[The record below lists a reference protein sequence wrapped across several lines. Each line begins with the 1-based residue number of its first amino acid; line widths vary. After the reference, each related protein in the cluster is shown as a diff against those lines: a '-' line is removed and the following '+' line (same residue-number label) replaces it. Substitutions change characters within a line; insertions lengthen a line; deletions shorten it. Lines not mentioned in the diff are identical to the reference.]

1 MPTATRRDPTGTVM
15 VVPTGSRTPRG
26 IILAVIDTRHA
37 RWTALAWAL
46 ACTGLFAVLA
56 VTVAQGWG
64 PLVDLDRHLAGRPF
78 RFTADHAWVRHVA
91 TGVADA
97 THPNYVVAVGLVAAV
112 WLAVKGYRRAAVW
125 AVLVLGVAR
134 VAYYALK
141 ELVERPRPHWA
152 HPLDQVDGF
161 AFPSGHATEIAAA
174 AGVAAVLAAMLIR
187 RRGLRRL
194 VIGVAVLVAL
204 VVGVDRVMLGVH
216 HTSDVV
222 AGFLLGTA
230 VTLFTLVA
238 FDPQPRSIALLKEP
252 LPEAIPPTERR
263 VAAILNPVKV
273 DDPAGFRAMV
283 EQMALESGWEQVSW
297 WETTAEDTGYQMAH
311 EAAVSGAG
319 LVLAIGGDGTIR
331 AVCEELAGTGV
342 PVGIVPAGTG
352 NLLARNLSIPLYLR
366 AAVDVGLNGQDRAID
381 MVHVSGDEME
391 DATFLVMAGMG
402 FDAAIMEGVNE
413 GFKKKVGWLAYVW
426 SALKALMFPAIRVEV
441 SVDGGP
447 FTRHRARTL
456 VIGNV
461 GHLQAGMPLIPDAV
475 IDDGMLDVVMLY
487 PRRFLSW
494 LPLAARVLT
503 KNKRTDETITRM
515 TGREVVVRTQ
525 SPAPRQLDG
534 DLIAPGKE
542 LRAECIHGR
551 LLVRVPR

>member
-1 MPTATRRDPTGTVM
+1 M
-15 VVPTGSRTPRG
+15 
-26 IILAVIDTRHA
+26 IDTRRG

-46 ACTGLFAVLA
+46 LCTGLFAALA
-56 VTVAQGWG
+56 VMVGRDWS

-78 RFTADHAWVRHVA
+78 RFTADHAWARHVA
-91 TGVADA
+91 SGVATA
-97 THPNYVVAVGLVAAV
+97 THPTYVVAAGLVAAV
-112 WLAVKGYRRAAVW
+112 VLVVKGYRRAAIW

-134 VAYYALK
+134 ASYYLLK
-141 ELVERPRPHWA
+141 QLLERPRPHWA
-152 HPLDQVDGF
+152 EPIDRVGGWS
-161 AFPSGHATEIAAA
+161 FPSGHATEIAAA
-174 AGVAAVLAAMLIR
+174 AGVAIVLAAMLLR
-187 RRGLRRL
+187 QRWVRRL
-194 VIGVAVLVAL
+194 TIVLSVVVAL
-204 VVGVDRVMLGVH
+204 AVGLDRVLLGVH
-216 HTSDVV
+216 YTSDVV
-222 AGFLLGTA
+222 GGVLLGTA
-230 VTLFTLVA
+230 VTLFGLVA
-238 FDPQPRSIALLKEP
+238 FDPQPRSIARIMEP
-252 LPEAIPPTERR
+252 LPEAIPPGDRR

-283 EQMALESGWEQVSW
+283 EQMARESGWEQVEW
-297 WETTAEDTGYQMAH
+297 WETTVEDTGYQMAH

-381 MVHVSGDEME
+381 MVRVTGDEMT

-413 GFKKKVGWLAYVW
+413 SFKKKVGWLAYVW

-475 IDDGMLDVVMLY
+475 IDDGLIDVVLLY

-503 KNKRTDETITRM
+503 RSRRTDETITRM
-515 TGREVVVRTQ
+515 RGREIIVRTQ

-534 DLIAPGKE
+534 DLLAPGKE

-551 LLVRVPR
+551 LLVRAPR

>member
-1 MPTATRRDPTGTVM
+1 VID
-15 VVPTGSRTPRG
+15 TPRG
-26 IILAVIDTRHA
+26 

-46 ACTGLFAVLA
+46 LCTGLFIALAVL
-56 VTVAQGWG
+56 VDHHWS
-64 PLVDLDRHLAGRPF
+64 PLVDLDRDLGGRPF
-78 RFTADHAWVRHVA
+78 RFTADHAWVRHLAEGIQTA
-91 TGVADA
+91 TQ
-97 THPNYVVAVGLVAAV
+97 PNYVVVAGLVAAIV
-112 WLAVKGYRRAAVW
+112 LAVKSYRRAAIW
-125 AVLVLGVAR
+125 TAIVLTVAR
-134 VAYYALK
+134 VSYYLLK
-141 ELVERPRPHWA
+141 QLLERPRPHWEEPIDRVA
-152 HPLDQVDGF
+152 GWS
-161 AFPSGHATEIAAA
+161 FPSGHATVTTAAM
-174 AGVAAVLAAMLIR
+174 GVAVVIASMLIR

-194 VIGVAVLVAL
+194 VIGASIAVAL
-204 VVGVDRVMLGVH
+204 AVGADRVFLGVH
-216 HTSDVV
+216 YASDV
-222 AGFLLGTA
+222 AGGILLGIA
-230 VTLFTLVA
+230 IPLVSLVA
-238 FDPQPRSIALLKEP
+238 FDPQPRSISLVNGP
-252 LPEAIPPTERR
+252 LPQAIPSSERR

-273 DDPAGFRAMV
+273 DDPAGFRLMV
-283 EQMALESGWEQVSW
+283 ERMALESAWQQVSW
-297 WETTAEDTGYQMAH
+297 WETTVEDTGYRMAH
-311 EAAVSGAG
+311 EAAVSGAD

-381 MVHVSGDEME
+381 MVRVSGDEME

-413 GFKKKVGWLAYVW
+413 DFKKKVGWLAYVW
-426 SALKALMFPAIRVEV
+426 SALKALMFPVIRVEV
-441 SVDGGP
+441 SVDGAP

-461 GHLQAGMPLIPDAV
+461 GLLQAGMPLIPEAA
-475 IDDGMLDVVMLY
+475 IDDGQLDVVLLY

-494 LPLAARVLT
+494 IPLAARVLT
-503 KNKRTDETITRM
+503 RNPRTDETITRM

-525 SPAPRQLDG
+525 APAPRQLDG

-542 LRAECIHGR
+542 LRAECVHGR

>member
-1 MPTATRRDPTGTVM
+1 
-15 VVPTGSRTPRG
+15 
-26 IILAVIDTRHA
+26 VIDTR
-37 RWTALAWAL
+37 RGRVTALAWAL
-46 ACTGLFAVLA
+46 LCAGLFVALAVL
-56 VTVAQGWG
+56 VSHHWS
-64 PLVDLDRHLAGRPF
+64 PLVDLDRHLGARPF
-78 RFTADHAWVRHVA
+78 RLTSDHAGLRHVA
-91 TGVADA
+91 EGVAIA
-97 THPNYVVAVGLVAAV
+97 THPNYVLLAGVLAAV
-112 WLAVKGYRRAAVW
+112 ALAVKGYRRAGIWTVV
-125 AVLVLGVAR
+125 VLVVAR
-134 VAYYALK
+134 LVYYGVK
-141 ELVERPRPHWA
+141 QIVDRPRPHWA
-152 HPLDQVDGF
+152 DPINPAPGWS
-161 AFPSGHATEIAAA
+161 FPSGHATMMAAA
-174 AGVAAVLAAMLIR
+174 AGVTVVLASMLIR

-194 VIGVAVLVAL
+194 LSGTAVTLALLVGA
-204 VVGVDRVMLGVH
+204 DRVFYGVH
-216 HTSDVV
+216 YASDVA

-230 VTLFTLVA
+230 IVLVALVA
-238 FDPQPRSIALLKEP
+238 FDPQPRSIALIMEP
-252 LPEAIPPTERR
+252 LPDAIPLTDRR

-283 EQMALESGWEQVSW
+283 EQMASESGWREVSW
-297 WETTAEDTGYQMAH
+297 WETTVEDTGYQMAH
-311 EAAVSGAG
+311 EAAVSGAA
-319 LVLAIGGDGTIR
+319 LVIAIGGDGTIR
-331 AVCEELAGTGV
+331 AVCEELAGTGI

-381 MVHVSGDEME
+381 MVRVSGDEME

-426 SALKALMFPAIRVEV
+426 SALKALMFPVIRVEV

-461 GHLQAGMPLIPDAV
+461 GHLQAGMPLIPDAA
-475 IDDGMLDVVMLY
+475 IDDGLLDVVMLY

-503 KNKRTDETITRM
+503 KDKRTDETITRM
-515 TGREVVVRTQ
+515 TGREVIVRTQ

-542 LRAECIHGR
+542 LRAECVHGR

>member
-1 MPTATRRDPTGTVM
+1 M
-15 VVPTGSRTPRG
+15 
-26 IILAVIDTRHA
+26 IDTRRG
-37 RWTALAWAL
+37 RWTALACAL
-46 ACTGLFAVLA
+46 LCTGLFVALAVL
-56 VTVAQGWG
+56 VAHDWG

-78 RFTADHAWVRHVA
+78 RLTSDHDWLRHLA
-91 TGVADA
+91 AGLAIA
-97 THPNYVVAVGLVAAV
+97 THPTYVLLAGVLAAIALV
-112 WLAVKGYRRAAVW
+112 VKGYRRPALW
-125 AVLVLGVAR
+125 AVVVLVVAR
-134 VAYYALK
+134 IAYYAVK
-141 ELVERPRPHWA
+141 QVIERPRPHWD
-152 HPLDQVDGF
+152 HPISSAPGWS
-161 AFPSGHATEIAAA
+161 FPSGHATVMAAA
-174 AGVAAVLAAMLIR
+174 AGVTVVLASMLIR

-194 VIGVAVLVAL
+194 LSGSAVALAL
-204 VVGVDRVMLGVH
+204 VVGADRVFYGVH
-216 HTSDVV
+216 YTSDV
-222 AGFLLGTA
+222 AGGLLLGA
-230 VTLFTLVA
+230 AIVLFALVA
-238 FDPQPRSIALLKEP
+238 FDPQPRSIALIMEP
-252 LPEAIPPTERR
+252 LPDAIPLTERR
-263 VAAILNPVKV
+263 LAAILNPVKV

-283 EQMALESGWEQVSW
+283 EQMALESGWQQVTW
-297 WETTAEDTGYQMAH
+297 WETTVEDTGYQMAH
-311 EAAVSGAG
+311 EAAVSGAA
-319 LVLAIGGDGTIR
+319 LVIAIGGDGTIR

-366 AAVDVGLNGQDRAID
+366 AAVDVALHGQDRAVD
-381 MVHVSGDEME
+381 MVRVTGDEME

-426 SALKALMFPAIRVEV
+426 SALKALMFPVIRVEV

-475 IDDGMLDVVMLY
+475 IDDGLLDVVLLY

-503 KNKRTDETITRM
+503 KDKRTDETITRM
-515 TGREVVVRTQ
+515 RGREVIVRTQ